1 MVHDGACAMEGVEHV
16 TAYCVGVCVCT
27 CCVRGCIERGG
38 GSLGP
43 GPTAPLLHPLLETCG
58 SDISQKIIC
67 SVMGF
72 LYGFSFEKN
81 EL

>member
-1 MVHDGACAMEGVEHV
+1 MYVLVACGGVL
-16 TAYCVGVCVCT
+16 
-27 CCVRGCIERGG
+27 RGG

-58 SDISQKIIC
+58 SDISQNLIIC

-72 LYGFSFEKN
+72 CMDFFFEKN

>member
-1 MVHDGACAMEGVEHV
+1 MYVLVACGGVL
-16 TAYCVGVCVCT
+16 
-27 CCVRGCIERGG
+27 RGGG

-58 SDISQKIIC
+58 SDISQNLIIC

-72 LYGFSFEKN
+72 CMDSFFEKN